1 MHYALCT
8 LDMIQYVWII
18 PLLPLLGV
26 LINTF
31 FGAML
36 PRKTAAWLAAAL
48 VGVGAALSLGIIW
61 EIMGITAL
69 VGDEWHGETVTLYR
83 WIQTGVEGG
92 TGATSLFEVNIA
104 FFVDQLSA
112 LMLMVVTGVGF
123 FIHMYSIGYMEHD
136 PGIKR
141 YFIYLNL
148 FIFAML
154 MLVLGDNYLLLFLGW
169 EGVGLCSYLL
179 ISFWYNDVKNSD
191 AGRKAFIVN
200 RIGDFAVLL
209 GMFLVWTTFGTLTFT
224 EVFEAAP
231 QASAAVLTLITVLF
245 FIGCTGKSAQ
255 IPLFVWLPD
264 AMAGPTPVSALIH
277 AATMVTAGVYLL
289 VRSAALLEGQPI
301 ITPEIIAWIGVLTAL
316 FAATIALTQTDIKK
330 VLAYST
336 VSQLGY
342 MFLAVGVGAYTAAVF
357 HLFTHAFF
365 KALLFLGSGSVMHA
379 MEHGHHHV
387 TAHSH
392 DKPAEA
398 HDHDNEGASPHHDE
412 SHETH
417 QEAHFDVQD
426 MRNMGGLWKRA
437 PQTAWTFLF
446 GGLALAGFPFTAGFF
461 SKDEILTLT
470 QHASIE
476 HPSFTILWILGLITA
491 FLTAFYTF
499 RQFFMV
505 FTGAPRTEAAEHASE
520 SPLVMTIPLMVLAV
534 FALFAGVAFG
544 WPPEDGIFHHWMEP
558 VVHNYEHHG
567 ELEAGMIS
575 TTIAFVISG
584 VIALAGIGLAYLMYG
599 SRAINPDTLA
609 NGLKP
614 LYQGSLNKWYIDELY
629 QATFVRFYN
638 WLARASAFFVD
649 KLIIDGAVNGVG
661 ALFSGLSG
669 VFGRFQSGYV
679 RGYALSIIIGLFLIA
694 GYVWWQ
700 LAMPETAA
708 AVPPVQ

>member
-1 MHYALCT
+1 
-8 LDMIQYVWII
+8 MIQYVWII

-31 FGAML
+31 FGAAL

-48 VGVGAALSLGIIW
+48 VGVGAALSLAIIW
-61 EIMGITAL
+61 DIMGR
-69 VGDEWHGETVTLYR
+69 GEEFHGETITLYR

-92 TGATSLFEVNIA
+92 VGATSPFEVNIA

-136 PGIKR
+136 EGIRR
-141 YFIYLNL
+141 YFVYLNL

-179 ISFWYNDVKNSD
+179 ISFWYSDLKNSD

-209 GMFLVWTTFGTLTFT
+209 GIFLVWTTFGTLNFT
-224 EVFEAAP
+224 ELAELAP
-231 QASAAVLTLITVLF
+231 QATAAVLTLITILF

-289 VRSAALLEGQPI
+289 VRSAFFLEAHEI
-301 ITPEIIAWIGVLTAL
+301 ITPEIIAWVGVLTAL
-316 FAATIALTQTDIKK
+316 FAATVALTQTDIKK

-342 MFLAVGVGAYTAAVF
+342 MFLAVGSGAYVAAVF

-392 DKPAEA
+392 DEPAEA
-398 HDHDNEGASPHHDE
+398 HDHDTVDEHGDEMHEG
-412 SHETH
+412 HET
-417 QEAHFDVQD
+417 EHFDVQD

-437 PQTAWTFLF
+437 PITAWTFLL
-446 GGLALAGFPFTAGFF
+446 GGLALAGFPFTSGFF

-470 QHASIE
+470 QHAGITES
-476 HPSFTILWILGLITA
+476 SNFTILWIIGLVTA

-505 FTGAPRTEAAEHASE
+505 FTGSPRTEAAEHASE
-520 SPLVMTIPLMVLAV
+520 SPLVMTIPLMVLAA
-534 FALFAGVAFG
+534 FALLGGVVFG
-544 WPPEDGIFHHWMEP
+544 WPPENGIFHHWLEP
-558 VVHNYEHHG
+558 VLHDFEHHG
-567 ELEAGMIS
+567 ELVAGQIP
-575 TTIAFVISG
+575 TITAFIISG
-584 VIALAGIGLAYLMYG
+584 VIAVAGIGLAYLMYG
-599 SRAINPDTLA
+599 SRVINPDSLA
-609 NGLKP
+609 TGLKP

-661 ALFSGLSG
+661 AVLSGLSG
-669 VFGRFQSGYV
+669 VFSRFQSGYV

-694 GYVWWQ
+694 GYLVWQ
-700 LAMPETAA
+700 VDLTDFVP
-708 AVPPVQ
+708 AVAPVQ